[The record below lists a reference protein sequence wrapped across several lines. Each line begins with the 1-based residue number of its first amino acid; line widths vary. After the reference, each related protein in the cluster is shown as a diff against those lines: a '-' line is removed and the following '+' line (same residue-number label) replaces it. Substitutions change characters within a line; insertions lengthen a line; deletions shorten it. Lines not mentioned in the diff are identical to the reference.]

1 MRHYKSLSQQPVPQT
16 TPPSSSPTPVVSKE
30 KPMQQT
36 QIAAFMPY
44 DKQSKRHKDITKA
57 VTNFL
62 AKDMMPF
69 TTVENVGFRKMIS
82 IIDPRYE
89 LPGRKYFSRAAIPAL
104 YGEVR
109 ERVEEQLKS
118 VSYFT
123 TTADL
128 WSSRTSEPYLSL
140 TVHFIDQD
148 WKLVSLCLQTV
159 YFPEDHTGE
168 SIAAGLADALASW
181 GLREDRQVCITTDS
195 GTNIIKAA
203 ELNRW
208 TRLQCFGHRLNS
220 AIEKVNQDKRVD
232 RAIGVCKKVVA
243 AFSYSWKKKRDL
255 AAAQEEYHLPKH
267 KLISETPTRWGSRQQ
282 MVKRVL
288 EQKRAITEVL
298 SKDKKTRPL
307 VPNWQDVDVLESI
320 DAALSPLLEFTDALS
335 GESYVS
341 VSFLKP
347 VMHLFNTSILKEAE
361 DDTELT
367 RTIKTTVMGYLNQKY
382 DDPAMDNLLDMACL
396 VDPRFKLQYTQEE
409 KREYIKERAVLEML
423 KGERYVVVREEE
435 SREEAMR
442 DTFVPPKKTKRSLAS
457 FFSNRPT
464 TTTDTENL
472 SAQQAV
478 ERELGNYLLSPHADN
493 DSNPLDWWKVYQNNF
508 PRVSQLAQHYLCI
521 QATSSPSERVFST
534 GGNIVTCKRA
544 SLKPDNVDQL
554 VFLARNL

>member
-1 MRHYKSLSQQPVPQT
+1 MVPTSSGNTSNLFHHLKQFHPVEYSESQKIKHHRNLTVLVTSPPP
-16 TPPSSSPTPVVSKE
+16 PPSPSPSPAVSKV
-30 KPMQQT
+30 KPLQQS

-44 DKQSKRHKDITKA
+44 DKQSKRNKDITKA
-57 VTNFL
+57 ITNFL

-69 TTVENVGFRKMIS
+69 STVENVGFRKMMS
-82 IIDPRYE
+82 VIDPRYE
-89 LPGRKYFSRAAIPAL
+89 LPGRKYFSRTAIPKL

-118 VSYFT
+118 VSYFA

-128 WSSRTSEPYLSL
+128 WSSRTSQPYLSL

-168 SIAAGLADALASW
+168 AIAGGLMDALASW
-181 GLREDRQVCITTDS
+181 GLSEERQVCITTDS

-282 MVKRVL
+282 MVKRIL

-298 SKDKKTRPL
+298 SKDKKTRSL
-307 VPNWQDVDVLESI
+307 VPTWQDVDVLESI
-320 DAALSPLLEFTDALS
+320 DAALSSLLEFTDALS

-347 VMHLFNTSILKEAE
+347 VMHLFNASILKEAE

-367 RTIKTTVMGYLNQKY
+367 RTIKTTVMGYLNEKY
-382 DDPAMDNLLDMACL
+382 DDPAMDDLLDMACL
-396 VDPRFKLQYTQEE
+396 VDPRFKLQ
-409 KREYIKERAVLEML
+409 
-423 KGERYVVVREEE
+423 
-435 SREEAMR
+435 
-442 DTFVPPKKTKRSLAS
+442 
-457 FFSNRPT
+457 PT
-464 TTTDTENL
+464 TTISTNTEGF

-478 ERELGNYLLSPHADN
+478 ERELGNYLLSPDADN
-493 DSNPLDWWKVYQNNF
+493 DSNPLDWWKVYQKNF